1 MNTRKNHS
9 IIPVLM
15 ILSQL
20 LLTVFVIQWLGS
32 QYREERK
39 ILLGNLKSYYIDSQ
53 NALLDSMLLK
63 TYVDPVL
70 SDTTIFIMKSSGKVN
85 DTLVKKAVFTS
96 GNGLIKDIR
105 RGDSAFITVSLK
117 SYEDSSVNIIS
128 QPHIQNS
135 PDELLL
141 KSVKLIV
148 AHMHD
153 TAISGN
159 RVVRRFSFNLDTS
172 EFKSTYAGKLKGSGM
187 AFAIA
192 WDCTADS
199 SSNARSLKGLMVNPS
214 SGTAMPAAFIS
225 GYSGYLFARIMPQI
239 LFGFILVVI
248 TALAFFASYRSIKY
262 QSAVNELRDEFIGNI
277 THELKTPVS
286 TLRLA
291 LESLRNINMKADP
304 GMLEEYLGLATSE
317 TIRLEELIN
326 RVLDHSQLEEHENS
340 LDLKELEIDS
350 LINEVVDLMSH
361 RPGMAGRIEFRVTG
375 DKKRVMGDRLYLHSV
390 LVNLIDNSI
399 KYCDK
404 EPLIK
409 IELRSEGRH
418 NVIEVS
424 DNGPGIPRDY
434 LGKIFDK
441 FFRVPADNIHNVK
454 GYGLGLSF
462 VSLVITL
469 HKGRVEVRNL
479 NPGCSFII
487 SLPSV

>member
-1 MNTRKNHS
+1 MNIRKNHR
-9 IIPVLM
+9 IILVLM
-15 ILSQL
+15 IISQL
-20 LLTVFVIQWLGS
+20 LLTGFVIQWLGS

-39 ILLGNLKSYYIDSQ
+39 ILLGNLKTFYIDSQ
-53 NALLDSMLLK
+53 NALLDSMLLR

-70 SDTTIFIMKSSGKVN
+70 SDTAIFIMKSGGKAS

-96 GNGLIKDIR
+96 GNDMIKDIR
-105 RGDSAFITVSLK
+105 RSDSAFITVRLR
-117 SYEDSSVNIIS
+117 SYEDSSAKNIT

-148 AHMHD
+148 AHMDD
-153 TAISGN
+153 TALSGN

-172 EFKSTYAGKLKGSGM
+172 EFKSVYSGRLTGSGM
-187 AFAIA
+187 TFAIA
-192 WDCTADS
+192 WDCTTDS
-199 SSNARSLKGLMVNPS
+199 SSTARSLKGLTVNPS

-225 GYSGYLFARIMPQI
+225 GYSGYLFERIMPQI
-239 LFGFILVVI
+239 LFGTILVVI
-248 TALAFFASYRSIKY
+248 TALAFFASYRSIRY
-262 QSAVNELRDEFIGNI
+262 QSAVNELRNEFIGNI
-277 THELKTPVS
+277 THELKTPVA
-286 TLRLA
+286 TLRVA
-291 LESLRNINMKADP
+291 LESLRNFNLKTDP
-304 GMLEEYLGLATSE
+304 GMLEEYLELAASE

-326 RVLDHSQLEEHENS
+326 RVLDHSQLEEHENI
-340 LDLKELEIDS
+340 LDIKELEINS
-350 LINEVVDLMSH
+350 LINEVVDIMTH
-361 RPGMAGRIEFRVTG
+361 RSGMNGRIEFRSAG
-375 DKKRVMGDRLYLHSV
+375 DNKKVMGDRLYLHSV

-409 IELRSEGRH
+409 IELRSDGRH
-418 NVIEVS
+418 NIIEVS
-424 DNGPGIPRDY
+424 DNGPGIPREY
-434 LGKIFDK
+434 LGRIFDK

-469 HKGRVEVRNL
+469 HKGSVEVRNL

-487 SLPSV
+487 RLPSV